1 MSDRFSYSEPEQRGL
16 SAPWFRLGSVEV
28 GSAGLLALLCAASIV
43 LDAICDQVA
52 LRLYLDPWAVR
63 DGQVWRVATWPLAN
77 VVSNRLLW
85 DVIGIALLWYFGT
98 RLEAQIGRTRMTTL
112 LGSIIILPG
121 LLGTLLL
128 IPQAG
133 VRPVQF
139 AVLLIFVAEYPQ
151 LRFFF
156 GIPAWVLGVV
166 LVAIDIL
173 QYVAD
178 DRNKE
183 LLLYLLSLVIAA
195 FTARA
200 VGLLSAYPFVPKLPL
215 PASLS
220 GSSAQRRT
228 PSRRRRGDSG
238 QRVVTGPWT
247 PPPPPR
253 QTADL
258 GATQAELDALLDKI
272 AAGGLDSLTTA
283 EKRRL
288 NELSKRLR

>member
-1 MSDRFSYSEPEQRGL
+1 MSDRFSYSGPERGGL
-16 SAPWFRLGSVEV
+16 SQPWFRLGTVEV
-28 GSAGLLALLCAASIV
+28 GSAGLLALLCAVSIV
-43 LDAICDQVA
+43 LDAISDRIA
-52 LRLYLDPWAVR
+52 LRLFLNPWAVR
-63 DGQVWRVATWPLAN
+63 DGEVWRVATWPLAN

-98 RLEAQIGRTRMTTL
+98 RLEAQIGRTRMSTL
-112 LGSIIILPG
+112 LGAIIVLPG

-139 AVLLIFVAEYPQ
+139 AILLIFVAEYPH

-173 QYVAD
+173 QYIAD
-178 DRNKE
+178 DLNKE

-195 FTARA
+195 FAARA
-200 VGLLSAYPFVPKLPL
+200 VGLLSAYPYIPKLPL
-215 PASLS
+215 PGTLS
-220 GSSAQRRT
+220 GRTSTPRGRKRRSD
-228 PSRRRRGDSG
+228 PGR
-238 QRVVTGPWT
+238 RVVPGPWT
-247 PPPPPR
+247 PPAPQQPD
-253 QTADL
+253 ADHS
-258 GATQAELDALLDKI
+258 ATQAELDALLDKI
-272 AAGGLDSLTTA
+272 AAEGLDSLTSA

>member
-1 MSDRFSYSEPEQRGL
+1 MSDRYSYSEPQQGGL
-16 SAPWFRLGSVEV
+16 SQPWFRVGTIEV

-43 LDAICDQVA
+43 VDAFFDQFA
-52 LRLYLDPWAVR
+52 QRMFLDPWAVR
-63 DGQVWRVATWPLAN
+63 DGQVWRVVTWPLAN
-77 VVSNRLLW
+77 VVSSRLPW

-112 LGSIIILPG
+112 LGSMIVLPG

-139 AVLLIFVAEYPQ
+139 AVLLLFVAEYPQ

-156 GIPAWVLGVV
+156 GIPAWALGVV
-166 LVAIDIL
+166 LLAIDIL

-178 DRNKE
+178 NRNKE
-183 LLLYLLSLVIAA
+183 LILYLLSLVIAA
-195 FTARA
+195 MAARA
-200 VGLLSAYPFVPKLPL
+200 VGLLSAYPFIPKVPL
-215 PASLS
+215 PAALS
-220 GSSAQRRT
+220 GQPGRKRSTRARRAAST
-228 PSRRRRGDSG
+228 D
-238 QRVVTGPWT
+238 QRVVEGPWT
-247 PPPPPR
+247 PPPAARPS
-253 QTADL
+253 AD

-272 AAGGLDSLTTA
+272 AAGGLDSLTSA

-288 NELSKRLR
+288 NELSKRMR